1 MRGRGELLL
10 LPARNGEPGMVTWND
25 YLEWLPGMENRRRNT
40 SCLIAFE
47 THTESVV
54 AIDDLNNINRFDDK
68 DDNIVEMIMWILIYD

>member
-1 MRGRGELLL
+1 
-10 LPARNGEPGMVTWND
+10 
-25 YLEWLPGMENRRRNT
+25 MENRRRNT

-68 DDNIVEMIMWILIYD
+68 DDNVVEMIMWILIYD